1 MIDGF
6 MERRIRISKLQFTSE
21 SDAATVLKTR
31 LTKNDVPELIAMG
44 GDSNYTELQ
53 ECGSPARLKR

>member
-1 MIDGF
+1 MDLWREESGYQNYT
-6 MERRIRISKLQFTSE
+6 STSE

-53 ECGSPARLKR
+53 ECGSPAST